1 MTTTK
6 HKSEDITVARYVAR
20 NGSKLHA
27 YPSSLRV
34 SACGIKGYPLAPL
47 TAAPTCQ
54 RCRDW
59 WDANVEGG
67 LLG

>member
-6 HKSEDITVARYVAR
+6 HKAEDITVGRRY
-20 NGSKLHA
+20 SDKLHA
-27 YPSSLRV
+27 YPASLQRA
-34 SACGIKGYPLAPL
+34 ACGAKRPVGGEF

-59 WDANVEGG
+59 WEANVEGG